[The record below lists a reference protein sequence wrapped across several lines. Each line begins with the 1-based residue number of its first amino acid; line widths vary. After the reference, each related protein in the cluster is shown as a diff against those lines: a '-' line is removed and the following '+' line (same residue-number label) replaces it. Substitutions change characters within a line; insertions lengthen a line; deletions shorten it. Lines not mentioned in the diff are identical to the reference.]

1 MESHLVVWTYQE
13 INGPLP
19 NHESLAR
26 DVALGYSA
34 VFGGEAFK
42 TMLQAVTTILQSG
55 SRNGYRVYAA
65 VDSQGRAGALAVV
78 SDTEDARE
86 FSILHAIPGSAGLQ
100 AGETLIHGLTSETR
114 SGTPLRPIVA
124 DTLLTGDVPWDNIL
138 IRAGFTMTR
147 RFRMRAPLST
157 IPELPSDMDIHTP
170 SAADDLKPV
179 AKCMVESYAD
189 SPDRVL
195 HPEMR
200 DVDVAERY
208 LRRLL
213 LNGAT
218 LITLHDAKA
227 DPVSGGL
234 IEMTFPGNAFLLYLF
249 TRPDQ
254 RRQGFADRVLVRLK
268 RVAAVRYVAS
278 RMWLCVSAGNP
289 ALEFY
294 HHSLF
299 EFAGEQPAFYWT
311 P

>member
-1 MESHLVVWTYQE
+1 MWTFKE
-13 INGPLP
+13 VNGPLA
-19 NHESLAR
+19 NTESLTR
-26 DVALGYSA
+26 EVAQGYSA
-34 VFGGEAFK
+34 IFGGEAFK
-42 TMLQAVTTILQSG
+42 TLLQAVAAVLRTG
-55 SRNGYRVYAA
+55 SRNEQRVYAA
-65 VDSQGRAGALAVV
+65 VDGQERAGALAVV
-78 SDTEDARE
+78 SETEDVRE
-86 FSILHAIPGSAGLQ
+86 FSILHAVPGTAGQQ
-100 AGETLIHGLTSETR
+100 AAETLIHGLTSETR
-114 SGTPLRPIVA
+114 GGTMPRPIVA
-124 DTLLTGDVPWDNIL
+124 DTLLTGDIPWENIL
-138 IRAGFTMTR
+138 VRAGFTMTR
-147 RFRMRAPLST
+147 RLRMRAPLNT
-157 IPELPSDMDIHTP
+157 IPNLPSDMDIHTP
-170 SAADDLKPV
+170 TAADDLKPV
-179 AKCMVESYAD
+179 AKCMVEAYAN

-200 DVDVAERY
+200 DVAVAERY

-254 RRQGFADRVLVRLK
+254 QRQGYASRVLIRLK
-268 RVAAVRYVAS
+268 RVAAIRYVAS

-294 HHSLF
+294 HHSQF